1 MHPFLL
7 DWVIGGF
14 HLKIPTYGFLL
25 ATAFSVGYLMAL
37 KRAVKLDI
45 STKHVEN
52 FFLITVLGSVF
63 GARLFHVIFEE
74 FSYYWAHPAKILA
87 IWEGGYTF
95 YGAFL
100 SSLFF
105 MYLYT
110 RIKKISFLDM
120 MDICTPG
127 GALGLFI
134 GRMGCFFAGCCW
146 GKASS
151 VPWAVAFNAPETLSP
166 SGHVRVHPT
175 QVYEALVG
183 LVVFF
188 YLQRRFKHRKY
199 SGQIFLEAITFY
211 SLARFG
217 IEFFRGD
224 DYRGYLFGGLLS
236 YSQFISLAIL
246 PFTLSAI
253 ILFSKKVQR
262 PNKNSSKTRK
272 S

>member
-1 MHPFLL
+1 MHPFLI
-7 DWVIGGF
+7 DWMIGSF

-25 ATAFSVGYLMAL
+25 ATAFSVGYFLAL
-37 KRAVKLDI
+37 RKAAQLDI
-45 STKHVEN
+45 PTKHVEN
-52 FFLITVLGSVF
+52 FFFISVLGSVL
-63 GARLFHVIFEE
+63 GARFFHVFFEE
-74 FSYYWAHPAKILA
+74 FSYYSKHPSKILA

-110 RIKKISFLDM
+110 RLKHISFLEM
-120 MDICTPG
+120 MDICAPG
-127 GALGLFI
+127 GAIGLFI

-146 GKASS
+146 GRPSS

-166 SGHVRVHPT
+166 SGNVRVHPT

-183 LVVFF
+183 LVVFIILH
-188 YLQRRFKHRKY
+188 YRFKKRQY
-199 SGQIFLEAITFY
+199 SGQIFLEAISIY
-211 SLARFG
+211 SVARFV

-224 DYRGYLFGGLLS
+224 DYRGYLFGGLIS

-246 PFTLSAI
+246 PFTISAMV
-253 ILFSKKVQR
+253 LFSKKAKQSR
-262 PNKNSSKTRK
+262 
-272 S
+272 